1 MSLYNFIIL
10 RKYNLYNLHEL
21 SGIEKNKHEIGLRAC
36 NFFKKRLQHRCFPVE
51 FVKLSRTVVVPS
63 ESTYYYVIKNHVGHK
78 LVIFNTVLLL
88 YCIYFYPDNET
99 WDLEW
104 LWQERTDRRNVCLKQ
119 KEALLMLYNIDK
131 NWYHFIKEYLE

>member
-1 MSLYNFIIL
+1 MTSISEKKNRQKYGLFMQNKCLYNFIIL
-10 RKYNLYNLHEL
+10 RKYDLYNLHKL
-21 SGIEKNKHEIGLRAC
+21 SGIEKNKYEIGLRAC

-88 YCIYFYPDNET
+88 YCIY
-99 WDLEW
+99 
-104 LWQERTDRRNVCLKQ
+104 C
-119 KEALLMLYNIDK
+119 
-131 NWYHFIKEYLE
+131 